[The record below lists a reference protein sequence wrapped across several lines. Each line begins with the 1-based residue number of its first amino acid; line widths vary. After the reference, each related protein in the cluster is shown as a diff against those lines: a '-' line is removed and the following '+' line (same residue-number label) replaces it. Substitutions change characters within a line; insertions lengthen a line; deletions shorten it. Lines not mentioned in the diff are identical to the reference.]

1 MRSSL
6 QLRHQAVS
14 EYYDDDGHWSGAW
27 MEGSFS
33 ADILKNVKSNNT
45 NITVLSRFQQQPKN
59 TLLYSVLAA
68 ADRE

>member
-1 MRSSL
+1 MTMTDTGLVLEWRDL
-6 QLRHQAVS
+6 
-14 EYYDDDGHWSGAW
+14 
-27 MEGSFS
+27 FS